1 MSIKI
6 TKSEVFSFLDNLSSK
21 RIVMMDGAMGTM
33 IQKYRFEEGDY
44 RGKEFKN
51 HKTDL
56 KGNNDILNITNIDSI
71 KDVHKKYILSG
82 ADIIETNT
90 FNGTSIAQQDY
101 NLQNYVDEINKSAVK
116 AAKEAIKET
125 ASLVNDKRILI
136 SGAFGPTNR
145 TASISPD
152 VEDPSARNTSFADLS
167 EAYYQQAKILY
178 NSGVD
183 IFLPET
189 TFDTLNLKACIFAIK
204 TLFKETLVE
213 LPVFLSV
220 TFSDKSGRTLSGQT
234 IEAFWESVRHSKPY
248 AVGMNCGLG
257 GASLYDY
264 MKVLSQVSNTKTFCY
279 PNAGLPNPLSE
290 TGYDE
295 TPEMT
300 ADGVESLVKSDLVN
314 FVGGCCG
321 TTPEHIEAI
330 CNKIKSYKPRLNSQ
344 TSEYS
349 TFSGLELLKK
359 DEINNFLLI
368 GERTNVTG
376 SPKFSRLIKD
386 GDFESALDIAKQ
398 QVDNGAH
405 IIDIN
410 FDEGLIDSEECMI
423 KFLNLIA
430 SEPDIS
436 RVPIMIDSSKWS
448 VIEAGLKCIQGR
460 GIVNS
465 ISLKEGKDI
474 FIEQASKV
482 LEFGAS
488 VVVMAFDEEGQATE
502 IDDKVRICKR
512 AYDILVKEVGFNP
525 RDIIFDS
532 NILTI
537 GTGIDEHK
545 NYAVNFLEAIT
556 LIKKQCPGALTSGGV
571 SNLSFA
577 FRGNNKVREAMHSV
591 FLFYAINKG
600 LDMAIVNAGMLEV
613 YEEIDKELLSIV
625 ENVIFNKS
633 ENATEIL
640 IDYANR
646 INISSDAQEK
656 ELEWMSFDLEK
667 RIAHQVIKGITTNI
681 ENDAEEARLKYT
693 SPLDVIEG
701 PLMDGMKVVG
711 QLFGDGK
718 MFLPQVVKSARSMKK
733 AVNYLEPFMEKDKN
747 SVSAAGKI
755 LIATVKGD
763 VHDIGKNIVSVVA
776 RCNGYEVDDMGVM
789 VSCSDIIDKAK
800 EFNPDIIGLSGLITP
815 SLDEMIANVVE
826 FKKNGI
832 DVPVLIGGATTSKA
846 HTAIK
851 IAPKY
856 PDDVVV
862 HVPDASLVV
871 GVCRDLLNKDSGND
885 YKESIKKEQKDF
897 SVKYEQNKNVNFI
910 PFEEARN
917 RAPRI
922 DFGNSKHKIKNFSL
936 RKWNFEI
943 NEIVKYIDWSP
954 FFWTWELKGIYP
966 NIFRNK
972 KYGSQAKDLFKDAE
986 IMLKTLI
993 NENVLSLK
1001 GLSRIFKAYSEN
1013 EDILLIDDKGI
1024 ELEKFSFLR
1033 QQVDKKAKDSNYY
1046 CLSDFVS
1053 SKKSDNDIL
1062 GSFVVSAGNEVDD
1075 YAMEYEKKG
1084 DDYTSIIIKAI
1095 GDRLAEACAE
1105 YLHREI
1111 RIENGDSEEFNLKSL
1126 IKEDYNGIRPAHGY
1140 PSIPDHS
1147 EKAKIWDLLEVEKN
1161 IDVSLTENF
1170 ALNPASSIC
1179 GLYFFNP
1186 QSRYF
1191 NLGKISNA
1199 QFELYAA
1206 KKGYNIDRMRSLLQ
1220 NNLID

>member
-1 MSIKI
+1 MY
-6 TKSEVFSFLDNLSSK
+6 K
-21 RIVMMDGAMGTM
+21 R
-33 IQKYRFEEGDY
+33 Q
-44 RGKEFKN
+44 
-51 HKTDL
+51 
-56 KGNNDILNITNIDSI
+56 
-71 KDVHKKYILSG
+71 
-82 ADIIETNT
+82 
-90 FNGTSIAQQDY
+90 
-101 NLQNYVDEINKSAVK
+101 
-116 AAKEAIKET
+116 
-125 ASLVNDKRILI
+125 
-136 SGAFGPTNR
+136 
-145 TASISPD
+145 
-152 VEDPSARNTSFADLS
+152 
-167 EAYYQQAKILY
+167 
-178 NSGVD
+178 
-183 IFLPET
+183 
-189 TFDTLNLKACIFAIK
+189 
-204 TLFKETLVE
+204 
-213 LPVFLSV
+213 
-220 TFSDKSGRTLSGQT
+220 
-234 IEAFWESVRHSKPY
+234 
-248 AVGMNCGLG
+248 
-257 GASLYDY
+257 
-264 MKVLSQVSNTKTFCY
+264 
-279 PNAGLPNPLSE
+279 
-290 TGYDE
+290 
-295 TPEMT
+295 
-300 ADGVESLVKSDLVN
+300 
-314 FVGGCCG
+314 
-321 TTPEHIEAI
+321 
-330 CNKIKSYKPRLNSQ
+330 
-344 TSEYS
+344 
-349 TFSGLELLKK
+349 
-359 DEINNFLLI
+359 
-368 GERTNVTG
+368 
-376 SPKFSRLIKD
+376 
-386 GDFESALDIAKQ
+386 ALDIAKQ

-405 IIDIN
+405 ILDIN

-474 FIEQASKV
+474 FVEQASKV

-681 ENDAEEARLKYT
+681 ENDAEEARLKYP

-815 SLDEMIANVVE
+815 SLDEMISNV
-826 FKKNGI
+826 
-832 DVPVLIGGATTSKA
+832 
-846 HTAIK
+846 
-851 IAPKY
+851 
-856 PDDVVV
+856 
-862 HVPDASLVV
+862 
-871 GVCRDLLNKDSGND
+871 
-885 YKESIKKEQKDF
+885 
-897 SVKYEQNKNVNFI
+897 
-910 PFEEARN
+910 EE
-917 RAPRI
+917 
-922 DFGNSKHKIKNFSL
+922 
-936 RKWNFEI
+936 
-943 NEIVKYIDWSP
+943 
-954 FFWTWELKGIYP
+954 
-966 NIFRNK
+966 
-972 KYGSQAKDLFKDAE
+972 
-986 IMLKTLI
+986 
-993 NENVLSLK
+993 LSL
-1001 GLSRIFKAYSEN
+1001 IH
-1013 EDILLIDDKGI
+1013 I
-1024 ELEKFSFLR
+1024 
-1033 QQVDKKAKDSNYY
+1033 
-1046 CLSDFVS
+1046 
-1053 SKKSDNDIL
+1053 
-1062 GSFVVSAGNEVDD
+1062 
-1075 YAMEYEKKG
+1075 
-1084 DDYTSIIIKAI
+1084 
-1095 GDRLAEACAE
+1095 
-1105 YLHREI
+1105 
-1111 RIENGDSEEFNLKSL
+1111 
-1126 IKEDYNGIRPAHGY
+1126 
-1140 PSIPDHS
+1140 
-1147 EKAKIWDLLEVEKN
+1147 
-1161 IDVSLTENF
+1161 
-1170 ALNPASSIC
+1170 
-1179 GLYFFNP
+1179 
-1186 QSRYF
+1186 
-1191 NLGKISNA
+1191 
-1199 QFELYAA
+1199 
-1206 KKGYNIDRMRSLLQ
+1206 
-1220 NNLID
+1220 